1 MEYTQKEMSLEDAML
16 IANWSYPEPYEIYNL
31 GISKENIAE
40 LLGGEYSAVYLDGEL
55 FGFFCTGESARI
67 PIEPAASIYK
77 SESAVDIGLGISPC
91 MTGRG
96 LGRGFLS
103 FAIECIKQN
112 RPNAALRL
120 TVADFNERAI
130 KAYKALGFEKTAQ
143 FIRPSDGMQFS
154 IMLLKSI
161 TAGK

>member
-1 MEYTQKEMSLEDAML
+1 MEYTQKEMSLEDAMQ

-31 GISKENIAE
+31 GVSKENIAG
-40 LLGGEYSAVYLDGEL
+40 LLGGEYSAVYADGEL

-77 SESAVDIGLGISPC
+77 SESAVDIGLGIRPC

-103 FAIECIKQN
+103 FAIECIKTK
-112 RPNAALRL
+112 PPGCC
-120 TVADFNERAI
+120 VKADSSG
-130 KAYKALGFEKTAQ
+130 L
-143 FIRPSDGMQFS
+143 
-154 IMLLKSI
+154 
-161 TAGK
+161 